1 MFKYLIDMI
10 MPVMILLIFLIGVK
24 EKKDIYHLFITGVK
38 DGLKMVYSIFPYIF
52 AITVAIGILKDTSV
66 IDKIIIPFEKIIVK
80 FGIPKDIVPLIFLRP
95 LSGSASTA
103 MAMEIFE
110 KSGPDSKSGNIAS
123 LLMGCTETTFYSLAV
138 LYSAVKVKKTRGT
151 LIAGLVADF
160 IAIMM
165 SIIIVNKFF

>member
-1 MFKYLIDMI
+1 MMY
-10 MPVMILLIFLIGVK
+10 ILSCIIPIFI
-24 EKKDIYHLFITGVK
+24 FITLVIALKGKVDVLKLFTDGVLQ
-38 DGLKMVYSIFPYIF
+38 GLKICLNIFPYIF

-123 LLMGCTETTFYSLAV
+123 LLMGCTETTFYSLF
-138 LYSAVKVKKTRGT
+138 KN
-151 LIAGLVADF
+151 
-160 IAIMM
+160 
-165 SIIIVNKFF
+165 IINYGYTTDYRRS